1 MTTTKAYLS
10 SKEAAERLQ
19 ITLRTLYRLI
29 DEGQLC
35 AYKFG
40 RVIRLK
46 AVDVDEFVKSAQIK
60 PGDLKHLYPDSPAEG
75 NQ

>member
-1 MTTTKAYLS
+1 METHSDWINTQ
-10 SKEAAERLQ
+10 EAADIIG

-29 DEGQLC
+29 DEGQLK

-46 AVDVDEFVKSAQIK
+46 PSDVDAFIESAQVK
-60 PGDLKHLYPDSPAEG
+60 PGDLKHLYPEKDDK
-75 NQ
+75 